1 MIGSL
6 LTATDADA
14 GADDIAKLNMAKR
27 ARVKMECLMVVVFK
41 VSDCFINDTTFWEL
55 PI

>member
-14 GADDIAKLNMAKR
+14 GAEVKAKLNMANS
-27 ARVKMECLMVVVFK
+27 ARVKMECLMVVVFN